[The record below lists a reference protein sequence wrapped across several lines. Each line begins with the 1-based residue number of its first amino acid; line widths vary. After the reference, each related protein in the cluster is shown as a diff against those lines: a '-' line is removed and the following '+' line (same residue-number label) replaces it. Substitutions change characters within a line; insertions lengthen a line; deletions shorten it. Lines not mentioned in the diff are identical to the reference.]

1 MKNILRY
8 ITQSLA
14 FIFLLASVAVFTSC
28 EDEDATSTGIVELKS
43 FGPVGVKHGEMI
55 QFVGINLDQV
65 SSIVFANGATV
76 SSFVSKTPT
85 RIEIIVPNDAEAGHV
100 TLKTPKGDVVSK
112 TIISFDVPVVI
123 NSITEEAKPGTNITI
138 TGEFLNWIES
148 VTFTSDVLVE
158 KDDFVSQSQTEVV
171 ITVPMEAQ
179 SGFLTFSSGGT
190 EPMTFS
196 SAEELTV
203 TLPAVA
209 SLSPEAIRHT
219 SNLTI
224 TGTDLDLIT
233 EIVFFE
239 DISVLAED
247 FISQS
252 VTEIVVSVPATVE
265 KGTITLKQRSPVDI
279 ITSQELEIILPVGT
293 SVTPTPAVPGVDN
306 ITIVGTDLD
315 LVAQLMLPGGIT
327 VSSTGFISQS
337 ETEIVMLFP
346 EDAKSGVVN
355 YRTIHGYENTLGVAV
370 IIPSAGLPALLV
382 SIYEESLTTLMG
394 QGGGWSSTTD
404 FASTENAREGS
415 YSMKVT
421 YTGNYGGGGQGGT
434 WGMSPISVV
443 GTEVFAFSVYGG
455 AGTDGKQL
463 NVNVK
468 SSADNIRTVTIKE
481 GEWTDFELP
490 LSELGNMTEVT
501 EVWFQNHEW
510 LGSIYI
516 DRVGFGFPAGPPELT
531 IVAYD
536 DAVSSLFGGGGG
548 WGETSTDFANIE
560 NVRQGSSAIK
570 ATFVNSWGGAAQLGT
585 WGKDDVAI
593 AGMTYFAFS
602 VYGGDGTDGKEL
614 NVNIK
619 LDADNPQIVVIKE
632 GEWLDVAIPIAD
644 FGGLTA
650 IKEIWF
656 QDRGFAGDVYIDY
669 IGFR

>member
-1 MKNILRY
+1 MKSIFRY
-8 ITQSLA
+8 IAQNLTL
-14 FIFLLASVAVFTSC
+14 ILLLGGVAVFTSC

-55 QFVGINLDQV
+55 QFIGVNLDQV
-65 SSIVFANGATV
+65 TAIVFSNGATV
-76 SSFVSKTPT
+76 NSFASKTSSK
-85 RIEIIVPNDAEAGHV
+85 IELIVPNDAEAGHV

-123 NSITEEAKPGTNITI
+123 NSITAEAKPGTNITI

-158 KDDFVSQSQTEVV
+158 KDDFVSQSQTQVV

-179 SGFLTFSSGGT
+179 SGFLMFSSGGT
-190 EPMTFS
+190 EPMEFS

-203 TLPAVA
+203 TLPAVT

-224 TGTDLDLIT
+224 AGTNLDLIT

-239 DISVLAED
+239 DISVLAEN
-247 FISQS
+247 FVSQS
-252 VTEIVVSVPATVE
+252 ETEIVLSVPATVE
-265 KGTITLKQRSPVDI
+265 KGTITLKQSSPVDI
-279 ITSQELEIILPVGT
+279 ITTQELEIILPIGT

-306 ITIVGTDLD
+306 ITISGTDLD

-327 VSSTGFISQS
+327 VASTSFISQS

-346 EDAKSGVVN
+346 EDAKSGVVS
-355 YRTIHGYENTLGVAV
+355 YRTIHGYENSLGVAV
-370 IIPSAGLPALLV
+370 IVPSAGLPALLV

-394 QGGGWSSTTD
+394 QGGGWNSTTD
-404 FASTENAREGS
+404 FASAENAREGS

-421 YTGNYGGGGQGGT
+421 YTGNWGGGGQGGT
-434 WGMSPISVV
+434 WGMSPIPVT
-443 GTEVFAFSVYGG
+443 GTEIFAFSVYGG

-468 SSADNIRTVTIKE
+468 SAGDNIKTITIKE
-481 GEWTDFELP
+481 GQWTDFEIP

-510 LGSIYI
+510 LGTIYI

-536 DAVSSLFGGGGG
+536 DAISSLFGQGGG
-548 WGETSTDFANIE
+548 WGDTSSDFANIE
-560 NVRQGSSAIK
+560 NVRQGSSTIK

-585 WGKDDVAI
+585 WGKDPVAV

-602 VYGGDGTDGKEL
+602 IFGGDGTDGKEL
-614 NVNIK
+614 NVNVK
-619 LDADNPQIVVIKE
+619 SSVDNFAIVTIVE
-632 GEWLDVAIPIAD
+632 GQWTDVAIPLSELNNI
-644 FGGLTA
+644 TEVT
-650 IKEIWF
+650 EIWF

-669 IGFR
+669 MGFR

>member
-1 MKNILRY
+1 MKSIFRY
-8 ITQSLA
+8 ITQSLTL
-14 FIFLLASVAVFTSC
+14 IFLLAGIAVFTSC
-28 EDEDATSTGIVELKS
+28 EDEDATSSGLVELKS

-55 QFVGINLDQV
+55 QFVGVNLNQV
-65 SSIVFANGATV
+65 TAIVFANGATV

-85 RIEIIVPNDAEAGHV
+85 RIEIIVPNDAEAGKV

-123 NSITEEAKPGTNITI
+123 NSITAEAKPGTNITI
-138 TGEFLNWIES
+138 IGDFLNWVES
-148 VTFTSDVLVE
+148 VTFTSDVSVE
-158 KDDFVSQSQTEVV
+158 KDDFVSQSQTQLV

-179 SGFLTFSSGGT
+179 SGFLIFSSGGT
-190 EPMTFS
+190 EPMIFS

-203 TLPAVA
+203 TLPSVTAIN
-209 SLSPEAIRHT
+209 PQAIRHA
-219 SNLTI
+219 SNLTV
-224 TGTDLDLIT
+224 TGTNLDLVT
-233 EIVFFE
+233 EIIFNE
-239 DISVLAED
+239 GITILASN
-247 FISQS
+247 FVNQS
-252 VTEIVVSVPATVE
+252 ETEIVVTVPSPVE
-265 KGTITLKQRSPVDI
+265 TGTIILKQKSPVDI
-279 ITSQELEIILPVGT
+279 ITSQVLEIILPVGT

-306 ITIVGTDLD
+306 ITIAGTDLD

-327 VSSTGFISQS
+327 VSSTSFISQS
-337 ETEIVMLFP
+337 ATEIVMLFP

-370 IIPSAGLPALLV
+370 IIPSAGLPPLLV
-382 SIYEESLTTLMG
+382 SIYEESLTSLMG
-394 QGGGWSSTTD
+394 QGGGWNSSTD
-404 FASTENAREGS
+404 FASAENAREGS
-415 YSMKVT
+415 LSMKVT
-421 YTGNYGGGGQGGT
+421 YTANWGGGGQGGT
-434 WGMSPISVV
+434 WGMSPIPVA

-468 SSADNIRTVTIKE
+468 SSGDNIKSVTIKE
-481 GEWTDFELP
+481 GQWTDFEIP

-619 LDADNPQIVVIKE
+619 LDTDNPQIVVIKE
-632 GEWLDVAIPIAD
+632 GEWVDVAIPIAD

-669 IGFR
+669 MGFR